1 MKKLLAALLA
11 FAVAGSAFAWGPGP
25 RHYRGDGPRYHH
37 RYHGAPGYY
46 RSGPGYYRGGSGY
59 YRGGPRYHRG
69 PGYYRGGYGP
79 RYHRGYYGPRRY
91 W

>member
-25 RHYRGDGPRYHH
+25 RHYRGDGPRYH
-37 RYHGAPGYY
+37 
-46 RSGPGYYRGGSGY
+46 
-59 YRGGPRYHRG
+59 RG

>member
-25 RHYRGDGPRYHH
+25 CHYRGDGPRYHH

-46 RSGPGYYRGGSGY
+46 RS
-59 YRGGPRYHRG
+59 GPRYHRG